1 MRALPTN
8 DSRFGDGRNSGCMLL
23 DCDSYGCHSSGVDC
37 NAKVEENQSKQV
49 SIRYITI
56 CIHGEFDKF
65 ALSAVPP
72 SCSPIFQYKFS
83 HFSVSCMLFY
93 KNFSIFSKFYQYLCS
108 EFSKNTGKS
117 VYLEAMLMTLS
128 ICNISHIHV
137 NENTAYVKYL
147 TILAM
152 HEGMTLVVLE

>member
-1 MRALPTN
+1 
-8 DSRFGDGRNSGCMLL
+8 
-23 DCDSYGCHSSGVDC
+23 
-37 NAKVEENQSKQV
+37 
-49 SIRYITI
+49 
-56 CIHGEFDKF
+56 
-65 ALSAVPP
+65 
-72 SCSPIFQYKFS
+72 
-83 HFSVSCMLFY
+83 MLFY
-93 KNFSIFSKFYQYLCS
+93 KNSSVFSKFYQYLCS

-137 NENTAYVKYL
+137 NENIAYVKYL